1 MTYTEQMKA
10 ILEKAG
16 GSTNSNLYSE
26 ILLAI
31 LDALSSGGGGT
42 DIPQSDID
50 NLKKLL
56 EITYDNEYTLIDDT
70 GASPAFEQISGQIS
84 SMAYANQDM
93 QQSISDMQRTL
104 ERVPQQ
110 SPNTAMV
117 GRGTDG
123 VYVSYIPVWD
133 DKNIYTLRSGIFQM
147 TGVGKTVSKSDI
159 FEIGGQ
165 VGGNYSIVVESLDTT
180 SKQLNTM
187 VCSDGKFN
195 FQNDIALGNAGVI
208 VYILED

>member
-16 GSTNSNLYSE
+16 GNTDSNLYSE

-31 LDALSSGGGGT
+31 LDALSSSGGGT

-56 EITYDNEYTLIDDT
+56 AIKYEDEYTLIDDA

-84 SMAYANQDM
+84 SLAYANQDM
-93 QQSISDMQRTL
+93 QQSISDMQNTL

-110 SPNTAMV
+110 SPDTAMV
-117 GRGTDG
+117 GRGADG
-123 VYVSYIPVWD
+123 VYVSYIPIWD
-133 DKNIYTLRSGIFQM
+133 EHNVYTLRSGIFQM
-147 TGVGKTVSKSDI
+147 TGVGKTVSKNDI

-165 VGGNYSIVVESLDTT
+165 VGGNYSVVVESLDTT

>member
-16 GSTNSNLYSE
+16 GNTNSNLYSE

-31 LDALSSGGGGT
+31 LDALSSSNGGT
-42 DIPQSDID
+42 SDID

-56 EITYDNEYTLIDDT
+56 EIKYEDEYTLIDDA

-84 SMAYANQDM
+84 SMAYTIQDM
-93 QQSISDMQRTL
+93 QNTL
-104 ERVPQQ
+104 ARVPQK
-110 SPNTAMV
+110 SPDTAMLS
-117 GRGTDG
+117 GGTDG
-123 VYVSYIPVWD
+123 VYVSYIPIWEENNV
-133 DKNIYTLRSGIFQM
+133 YTLRSGMFQM
-147 TGVGKTVSKSDI
+147 TGVGKTVSKNDI
-159 FEIGGQ
+159 FRMGGQ
-165 VGGNYSIVVESLDTT
+165 IGGNYPIVVESLDTT

-187 VCSDGKFN
+187 VCNDGNFN

>member
-16 GSTNSNLYSE
+16 GSTDSNLYSE

-31 LDALSSGGGGT
+31 LDALSSGGSGT

-84 SMAYANQDM
+84 SMAYAI
-93 QQSISDMQRTL
+93 QSIQDTL
-104 ERVPQQ
+104 ESVPHQR
-110 SPNTAMV
+110 PNTALV
-117 GRGTDG
+117 SGGTDG
-123 VYVSYIPVWD
+123 VYVSYIPIWEQNNV
-133 DKNIYTLRSGIFQM
+133 YMLRSGVFQM
-147 TGVGKTVSKSDI
+147 TGVGKTVSKNDI
-159 FEIGGQ
+159 FGIGGQ
-165 VGGNYSIVVESLDTT
+165 IGGNYPIVVESLDTT

-187 VCSDGKFN
+187 VCNDGQFN